1 LRRKFAEQFAD
12 FTGTD
17 WMYIGNTEALYLDN
31 ISAEVVKL
39 SLETDVEIIFSETK
53 VFFSL
58 VGSAQ
63 QAQHPTHL
71 AELLR

>member
-1 LRRKFAEQFAD
+1 
-12 FTGTD
+12 
-17 WMYIGNTEALYLDN
+17 MYIGNTEALYLDN